1 MIISAKIIAGARSES
16 VVVRDDVYVVRVRA
30 IREDGKANEAACTAL
45 ATHFSVP
52 KASVQLVRGHTA
64 TRKVF
69 EIQGV

>member
-1 MIISAKIIAGARSES
+1 MIISAKVIAGARSES
-16 VVVRDDVYVVRVRA
+16 VVLRDDVYVVRVRA
-30 IREDGKANEAACTAL
+30 IREDGKANEAARELL

-69 EIQGV
+69 EIQGL